1 MADFNLDGKPD
12 VAAANAQAGGV
23 SFYAG
28 IGDGSFETVRQLPLD
43 GALSAVSGD
52 FNGDGMPDL
61 AVTNGKLDFQT
72 PGNLAILLGNGDGTF
87 QQAAND
93 ALPGPL
99 FSPALAVGDVNG
111 DGIAD
116 VVTALFGPPSSI
128 AVLLGNGDG
137 TFGDPLLIKSN
148 TSPPSIAMADL
159 NGDGKLDLVLADC
172 CGLSEASYL
181 LGNGDGTF
189 QPETQF
195 PSGPNP
201 QAIALSDLNGDGRPD
216 FVIAGQVADTNRRQ
230 GTLSIWY
237 NSFPAPVAEAAS
249 SSRGERRGP
258 GELAGVP
265 AGAGR

>member
-23 SFYAG
+23 SFSAG
-28 IGDGSFETVRQLPLD
+28 IGDGSFEAVHQLPLD

-87 QQAAND
+87 QQAANV

-99 FSPALAVGDVNG
+99 FSPALAVGDV
-111 DGIAD
+111 
-116 VVTALFGPPSSI
+116 
-128 AVLLGNGDG
+128 
-137 TFGDPLLIKSN
+137 
-148 TSPPSIAMADL
+148 

-189 QPETQF
+189 QPEIQF

-216 FVIAGQVADTNRRQ
+216 FVVAGQVADTNPRR

-249 SSRGERRGP
+249 LSRGERRRP

-265 AGAGR
+265 AGVGR